1 MTMFRLLPPFGQDP
15 RGVAE
20 VVNGIMNGKTNNT
33 GTVTLATGN
42 ALTTTLVDE
51 RISID
56 TKIILIPFSDAAEND
71 SAPYGQFSNNDD
83 QVAPSAGSSAVINWD
98 TTEFSNGV
106 YIDDLNK
113 IYVRN
118 YGIYNVQFSVQLAN
132 IGNTQEYADIWFRKN
147 TTDVER
153 SASRFELK
161 ERKSEGV
168 PTHLIGTVNC
178 FIELD
183 AGDYVQIAGAV
194 SSVNVTLEHYAADA
208 TIPRPAIPAAILTV
222 NYVAPQAYSNIY
234 VSSQQSGQAT
244 ISHFA
249 NNTAD
254 KTYAY
259 ILIG

>member
-1 MTMFRLLPPFGQDP
+1 MIFRRLPPQGSDA
-15 RGVAE
+15 RGIAE
-20 VVNGIMNGKTNNT
+20 IVNNIMDGKTNNT

-42 ALTTTLVDE
+42 ATSTTLYDE

-56 TKIILIPFSDAAEND
+56 SKIILIPFSAAANSD
-71 SAPYGQFSNNDD
+71 SAPYGQFSNNTD

-106 YIDDLNK
+106 YVADTNK
-113 IYVRN
+113 VYVRN

-147 TTDVER
+147 TTDVPR
-153 SASRFELK
+153 SASRFDLK

-183 AGDYVQIAGAV
+183 EGDYVQIAGAV
-194 SSVNVTLEHYAADA
+194 SSTNVTLEHYAADG
-208 TIPRPAIPAAILTV
+208 TVPRPAIPSAILTV
-222 NYVAPQAYSNIY
+222 DYVAPQAYSNVY
-234 VSSQQSGQAT
+234 VSAQQRGEAT
-244 ISHFA
+244 ISHYA
-249 NNTAD
+249 NNIAD

-259 ILIG
+259 VIVG

>member
-1 MTMFRLLPPFGQDP
+1 MMFRKLPPIGGDP
-15 RGVAE
+15 RAVAE
-20 VVNGIMNGKTNNT
+20 IVNGMMNGKTNNT

-42 ALTTTLVDE
+42 ATTTTLYDE

-56 TKIILIPFSDAAEND
+56 SKIVLIPFSTAAFSD

-106 YIDDLNK
+106 YIDDSNK

-147 TTDVER
+147 TTDVPR

-183 AGDYVQIAGAV
+183 PGDYVQIAGAV
-194 SSVNVTLEHYAADA
+194 SSTNVTLEHYNADN

-222 NYVAPQAYSNIY
+222 DYIAPQAYSNVYI
-234 VSSQQSGQAT
+234 SAQQQGEAT
-244 ISHFA
+244 ISHYA
-249 NNTAD
+249 NSTAD
-254 KTYAY
+254 KVYAY
-259 ILIG
+259 IIVG